1 MYIKYNVGEVC
12 ENEQTVWPPSN
23 SHLVQF
29 IRSFIHSFS
38 ELFEYMHTINT

>member
-1 MYIKYNVGEVC
+1 MYIKCKVGEVC

-29 IRSFIHSFS
+29 IRSFS
-38 ELFEYMHTINT
+38 ELFEYMHKINT